1 MKKTDLL
8 LLNQRLSSRI
18 VFLEHLI
25 CPGSQH
31 DWFYDEATG
40 YTTCKKCGK
49 SVPNEI

>member
-1 MKKTDLL
+1 MKKNDLL
-8 LLNQRLSSRI
+8 LYNQRLLDRI

-40 YTTCKKCGK
+40 HSTCKKCGK
-49 SVPNEI
+49 AVADER